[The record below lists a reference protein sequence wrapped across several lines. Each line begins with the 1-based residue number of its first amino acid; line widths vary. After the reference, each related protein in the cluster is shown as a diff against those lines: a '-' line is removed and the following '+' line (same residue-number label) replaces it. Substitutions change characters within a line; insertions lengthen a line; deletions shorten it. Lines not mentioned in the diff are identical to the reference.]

1 MSMLFHCPKAQ
12 ANFPTEKLRLA
23 NRAPARLV
31 WDEHGG
37 TFVWRIEGLEVL
49 EAPELQGEAEIRL
62 EVALPTPATLAYQ
75 IEGFAGRHALRLGPG
90 PPRVE
95 FSETPVLAAGHVP
108 GKNVFIFCEEPRLT
122 VRRRE
127 TQVMELWVT
136 GAFKSRRVPCQETDV
151 VIHLEAAAMARLLA
165 GVLAWARPG
174 K

>member
-1 MSMLFHCPKAQ
+1 MLFSCPRAQ

-23 NRAPARLV
+23 NRGPARLV

-37 TFVWRIEGLEVL
+37 TMVLRVEGLEVL
-49 EAPELQGEAEIRL
+49 EAPELQGAAEIRL
-62 EVALPTPATLAYQ
+62 EVALPAPAALAGQ
-75 IEGFAGRHALRLGPG
+75 IEIFAGQHSLHLDNGPF
-90 PPRVE
+90 RVE
-95 FSETPVLAAGHVP
+95 FSETPVLAAGHIP

-127 TQVMELWVT
+127 TQAMELRVT

-151 VIHLEAAAMARLLA
+151 VIHLDAAAMARLLA
-165 GVLAWARPG
+165 GLLAWARQG